1 VSTRIRVALVEQGV
15 SAASVQKAAEI
26 TEGTWYARMRK
37 PGSWRL
43 AELRRVAAV
52 LGVPVATLVADD

>member
-1 VSTRIRVALVEQGV
+1 LVEQGV

-52 LGVPVATLVADD
+52 LGVSVSALVADE